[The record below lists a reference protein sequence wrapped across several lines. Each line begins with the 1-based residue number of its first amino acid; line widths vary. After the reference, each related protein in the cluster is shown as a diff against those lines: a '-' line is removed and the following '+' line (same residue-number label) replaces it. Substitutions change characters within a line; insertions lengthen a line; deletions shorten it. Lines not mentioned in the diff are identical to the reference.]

1 MLMSE
6 PRFIGLVDAAVAVVG
21 CGSTYRVSDL
31 ELEVRRFV
39 SLARFS
45 LAMSHF
51 RLFSGGIVSI
61 GCMSSVSSL
70 VSVSQEVRLAWL
82 HLQRVLGELLSKAF
96 GRVDIQGVWTEQR
109 FPLSS
114 YEVSGS
120 WSYRLAGV
128 AAAISVVWV

>member
-1 MLMSE
+1 MFVLVHELGELCHFSMVFVMLMSE

-51 RLFSGGIVSI
+51 R
-61 GCMSSVSSL
+61 
-70 VSVSQEVRLAWL
+70 
-82 HLQRVLGELLSKAF
+82 
-96 GRVDIQGVWTEQR
+96 
-109 FPLSS
+109 
-114 YEVSGS
+114 
-120 WSYRLAGV
+120 
-128 AAAISVVWV
+128 

>member
-1 MLMSE
+1 M
-6 PRFIGLVDAAVAVVG
+6 
-21 CGSTYRVSDL
+21 
-31 ELEVRRFV
+31 
-39 SLARFS
+39 
-45 LAMSHF
+45 
-51 RLFSGGIVSI
+51 SI

-120 WSYRLAGV
+120 WSYRLAGE
-128 AAAISVVWV
+128 AAAISVVWVQKWRLLGGGL